1 MYKRQPLYEFK
12 IRSKVFRWYA
22 QLRDIE
28 DRATEGADSVEALV
42 DELRQLELHV
52 EKITVPLSYADE
64 LYDLRNHI
72 ELVRTR
78 LLRA

>member
-1 MYKRQPLYEFK
+1 M
-12 IRSKVFRWYA
+12 FRWYA

-28 DRATEGADSVEALV
+28 DRAHDNTESTLGLIEDLN
-42 DELRQLELHV
+42 QLEAYV
-52 EKITVPLSYADE
+52 GKITVPLSYADE

-72 ELVRTR
+72 EMVRTK